1 VADDAELINW
11 VVEVIPDAHRL
22 YMRVHKMFVY
32 QGDFVVGVFRDQGEG
47 MSTEWEKYSSPE
59 DARSRARVPSEN
71 GIIEMVSGSVSEIP
85 GLRVQHAP
93 DLELRIRGHTE
104 VIGDKKTDPEVRV
117 KLKRISRWVIALPQ

>member
-1 VADDAELINW
+1 MADGEELINW
-11 VVEVIPDAHRL
+11 VVEVIPDTQRL

-59 DARSRARVPSEN
+59 DARSRAKVPREN
-71 GIIEMVSGSVSEIP
+71 GVIEMIAGSVSETP

-93 DLELRIRGHTE
+93 DLERRVRGHTE
-104 VIGDKKTDPEVRV
+104 VIGDKKTDPEVRG
-117 KLKRISRWVIALPQ
+117 KLKRISRWLIALPQ